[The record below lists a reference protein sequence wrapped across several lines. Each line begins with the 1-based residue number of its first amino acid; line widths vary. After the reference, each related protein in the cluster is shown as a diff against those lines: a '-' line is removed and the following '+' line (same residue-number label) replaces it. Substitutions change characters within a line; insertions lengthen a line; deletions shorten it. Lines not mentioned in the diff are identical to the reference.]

1 MGQPESSASSTRRRP
16 STPTDP
22 FSVGR
27 PPRKAMR
34 NSFSQRLSRLVRS
47 AGSLAVRALRA
58 ALPGVAITVE
68 GSKFLAGDANAGMLR
83 VAVSLP
89 ISAIYRQVDF
99 LRVRHRSGRS
109 AKGTGMVK
117 SMGGGP
123 PRQWLVAAYQ
133 RHII

>member
-1 MGQPESSASSTRRRP
+1 MGQPERSASSTRRRP
-16 STPTDP
+16 STPTYP

-27 PPRKAMR
+27 PPRRAMR

-83 VAVSLP
+83 LPVSFPNKRNIQTGGFLTSAPSLGEEAPRVQEWSNLWVAV
-89 ISAIYRQVDF
+89 
-99 LRVRHRSGRS
+99 LR
-109 AKGTGMVK
+109 
-117 SMGGGP
+117 GGG
-123 PRQWLVAAYQ
+123 W
-133 RHII
+133 